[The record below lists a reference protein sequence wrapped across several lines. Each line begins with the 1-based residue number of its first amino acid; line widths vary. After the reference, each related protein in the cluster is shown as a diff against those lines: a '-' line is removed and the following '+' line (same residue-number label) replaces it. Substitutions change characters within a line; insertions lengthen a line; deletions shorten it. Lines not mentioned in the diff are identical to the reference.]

1 MPNKVLIV
9 AELSANHNHDF
20 DLAMRTIKA
29 MADAGA
35 DAVKFQTFRPTS
47 FTMDADTEYFGPRKD
62 GLWKGM
68 RPIDL
73 YTQGSMPYEWQPKL
87 KQYANELGMICFSTP
102 FDREGV
108 DFMEEM
114 DMPMYKIAS
123 LEINETN
130 LIRYAASKHKPM
142 IMSTGAAS
150 EEDIQLAVSICREEG
165 NNDITLLKCTSEYPA
180 PIEKA
185 NLRTMADMAERYG
198 VNVGVSDHSMSNIIP
213 MLSVAMGATMIE
225 KHFILDRTLGGID
238 SAFSLEPAEFASM
251 VRDVR
256 LAEQALGEVDYTLL
270 EKDML
275 RRRSLFVAED
285 MKAGDIITEQNVRSV
300 RPGYGLAPKFLPEIL
315 GKQVNRDLK
324 KGTPME
330 LDFIN
335 W

>member
-1 MPNKVLIV
+1 MENKVLIV

-20 DLAMRTIKA
+20 DLAMRTIKV

-87 KQYANELGMICFSTP
+87 KQYANELGLICFSTP

-150 EEDIQLAVSICREEG
+150 EEDIRLAVSICHEEG

-185 NLRTMADMAERYG
+185 NLRTMVDMATRFD
-198 VNVGVSDHSMSNIIP
+198 VKVGVSDHSMSNIIP

-225 KHFILDRTLGGID
+225 KHFILDRSLGGID

-256 LAEQALGEVDYTLL
+256 MAEQALGEVDYTLL
-270 EKDML
+270 EKDKL
-275 RRRSLFVAED
+275 RRRSVFVAED

-315 GKQVNRDLK
+315 GKHVNRDMK
-324 KGTPME
+324 KGERMSLE
-330 LDFIN
+330 YIQ
-335 W
+335 